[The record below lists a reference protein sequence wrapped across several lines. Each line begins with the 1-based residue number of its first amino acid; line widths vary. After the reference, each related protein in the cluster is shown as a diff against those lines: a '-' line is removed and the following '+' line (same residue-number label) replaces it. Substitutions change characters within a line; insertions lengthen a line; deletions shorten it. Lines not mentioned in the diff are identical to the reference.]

1 MSTCEI
7 PVPKMLVIMKLE
19 DDIQEL
25 TDSLTVGNYFWTME
39 IINHKKAQI
48 EELRHSYE

>member
-7 PVPKMLVIMKLE
+7 PIQKMLAIMKLE
-19 DDIQEL
+19 EDIQEL
-25 TDSLTVGNYFWTME
+25 TGSLTVGNYFRIMK

-48 EELRHSYE
+48 EELRYSK

>member
-1 MSTCEI
+1 MNTLEV
-7 PVPKMLVIMKLE
+7 PVSKVPVINKLK
-19 DDIQEL
+19 DDIEQL

-48 EELRHSYE
+48 EQILRG